1 MMHCK
6 DTWKKPV
13 PQNKMMAYKQL
24 LDEGVIENIH
34 ITYIKST
41 KETIFEYDA
50 EQNHNDVLKELAK
63 RVSPD

>member
-1 MMHCK
+1 MRCK
-6 DTWKKPV
+6 DTWRKKV
-13 PQNKMMAYKQL
+13 PANKMMAYKQL

-41 KETIFEYDA
+41 KETVFEYDSD
-50 EQNHNDVLKELAK
+50 QDHDDVLKELAK

>member
-1 MMHCK
+1 MRCK
-6 DTWKKPV
+6 DTWRKTV
-13 PQNKMMAYKQL
+13 PANKLMAYKQL

-41 KETIFEYDA
+41 KETVFEYDSDLD
-50 EQNHNDVLKELAK
+50 HTDVLTELAK